1 MIFFHKNMHF
11 LSSAQKDCAVG
22 INLCSI
28 KLRQVSIACLVNPF
42 FEQLRYSAAGTK
54 NLPEKEA
61 R

>member
-1 MIFFHKNMHF
+1 MHF
-11 LSSAQKDCAVG
+11 ISSAQKDCAVA
-22 INLCSI
+22 IKLCSV
-28 KLRQVSIACLVNPF
+28 KLTQVSFAHIVNPF